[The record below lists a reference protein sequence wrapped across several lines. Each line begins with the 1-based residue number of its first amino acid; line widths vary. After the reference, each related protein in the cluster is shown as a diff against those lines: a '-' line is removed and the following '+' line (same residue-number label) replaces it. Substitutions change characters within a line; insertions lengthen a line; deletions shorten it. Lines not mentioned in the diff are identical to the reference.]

1 MKKIIRLTEGD
12 LHRIIENSVRRVL
25 KEGRGHF
32 GNLVDMVTD
41 KFNEFYAAHTK
52 ETDEHIE
59 AVKESGEFNDLETR
73 LAWDIARAAKY
84 RNWLPKDEQGY
95 VNGND
100 AQLTTL
106 FKQAL
111 RNSDIEY

>member
-25 KEGRGHF
+25 KEGRGRL
-32 GNLVDMVTD
+32 GNLVDLATD
-41 KFNEFYAAHTK
+41 KFNEFYAAHKK

-59 AVKESGEFNDLETR
+59 AVKESGDFNDLEIR
-73 LAWDIARAAKY
+73 LAWDIARATKY
-84 RNWLPKDEQGY
+84 RDWLPHDDQGY
-95 VNGND
+95 VIGND
-100 AQLTTL
+100 AHLTTL
-106 FKQAL
+106 LKQAL